1 MITLLEMLPVWYQY
15 SLVLLLGLVI
25 GSFLNVVIYRY
36 HTGKS
41 LSGHSHCLS
50 CGHTLR
56 WYELFPLVS
65 YVCLLGRCR
74 SCGCTIPL
82 RYFLVEISTAAL
94 FLLLYMSLSLS
105 LLFLFSMVLV
115 SILMIVAVYDIYH
128 MVIPD
133 ELVVATSVLA
143 GGYMFLQYGL
153 VWDMAVVISHAGA
166 ALGAFLFYGGL
177 WFVSKGKWIG
187 FGDAKLAIPLGFILG
202 APAVFTFIVFSFWI
216 GAIVSIAIIV
226 IPAVYQV
233 VAAYCASYSVV
244 QYAKYFTMKSQVPF
258 APFMIAAFLVVYI
271 YRLDV
276 LDLMTTFM

>member
-1 MITLLEMLPVWYQY
+1 MIALLEMLPVWYQY

-50 CGHTLR
+50 CGHALR

-82 RYFLVEISTAAL
+82 RYFLVEISTAVL
-94 FLLLYMSLSLS
+94 FAFLYMSLSLS

-115 SILMIVAVYDIYH
+115 SVLMVIAVYDIYH
-128 MVIPD
+128 MVIPN

-153 VWDMAVVISHAGA
+153 AWDMAVFISHAGA
-166 ALGAFLFYGGL
+166 ALGAFLLYGGL
-177 WFVSKGKWIG
+177 WFVSKGRWIG

-202 APAVFTFIVFSFWI
+202 APAVFTFVVFSFWI
-216 GAIVSIAIIV
+216 GAIVSVGIIV
-226 IPAVYQV
+226 IPAVFQV
-233 VAAYCASYSVV
+233 VKAYYAPYPVVNYS
-244 QYAKYFTMKSQVPF
+244 KYFTMKSEVPF
-258 APFMIAAFLVVYI
+258 APFMIVAFLLVYI
-271 YRLDV
+271 YHLDV
-276 LDLMTTFM
+276 LDLMASFM